1 MSVITN
7 GEAVGPVITF
17 APPAV
22 HDAQVQTAVASGFLA
37 ARARC
42 LQRTPRIVQPDVASR
57 NHLPR
62 DVNIIILNEHQ
73 IAFEFAEFAEVNDAL
88 DVTLAIII
96 ARMRLAGKNEL
107 HRPLGVV
114 DQLYDAFKLIEYQ
127 RRPLVSG
134 KPPG

>member
-88 DVTLAIII
+88 DVTPVSYTHLRAHETG
-96 ARMRLAGKNEL
+96 RNLVCRLLLDK
-107 HRPLGVV
+107 
-114 DQLYDAFKLIEYQ
+114 K
-127 RRPLVSG
+127 
-134 KPPG
+134 KKT